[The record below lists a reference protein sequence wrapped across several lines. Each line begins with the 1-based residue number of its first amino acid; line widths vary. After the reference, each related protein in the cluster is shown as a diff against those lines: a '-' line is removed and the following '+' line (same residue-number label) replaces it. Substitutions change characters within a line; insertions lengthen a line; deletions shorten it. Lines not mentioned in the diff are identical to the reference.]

1 MSASNKKKLRN
12 ALEAD
17 KLTEKQRTEQ
27 KEAKKLK
34 AYTIAFVVVLVA
46 LIAAAVFA
54 AVSRNSSNIGKKE
67 RQTVAM
73 TVGQQEL
80 SNADLNYFYVDTI
93 NNFYSQ
99 NKDFLSLYG
108 LKTGVA
114 LKDQYMDEA
123 AEITWA
129 DYFLTSAK
137 QNAQGT
143 YALAAEAHE
152 SGFEV
157 SESIKQQVDSAVS
170 MVAQYGSILGYGNAD
185 GYLRAMYGTGANT
198 ETYRKYVET
207 SLYAGEYSNSY
218 MSNLSCTDEEIQAE
232 DSAHVGAFDGYG
244 YHYYYIP
251 VSAFDGDDAAA
262 QAEAAAAGL
271 TGEDITS
278 FEDFDAAIAALSI
291 NEGKDVASTYSTA
304 NQLSSANTF
313 LQEWLASA
321 QSKAGSTTYVSVK
334 AGEDAEVTGF
344 YAAYLD
350 SVNNNR
356 FPLVNVRHIL
366 VSMEGGTTENGVT
379 TYSDDEKVAAL
390 AKAEDILAQ
399 WKNGEATEASFAK
412 LAEENTSDT
421 ASLENGGLYE
431 NVYPG
436 QMVASFNDW
445 CFDSNRNVGDTGIV
459 ESSYG
464 YHIIYF
470 SGFANETFRD
480 YLIRSQITSEKSEQ
494 WYQEVIE
501 KNPVNDLDFSYIRT
515 DLVLNAQ

>member
-12 ALEAD
+12 AKEAA
-17 KLTEKQRTEQ
+17 KLTEKQRAEQ

-54 AVSRNSSNIGKKE
+54 AFSRNSSNIGKKE

-108 LKTGVA
+108 LQTGVA
-114 LKDQYMDEA
+114 LKDQYMNEDA
-123 AEITWA
+123 GITWA

-137 QNAQGT
+137 ENARGT
-143 YALAAEAHE
+143 YALAAEARE
-152 SGFEV
+152 SGFDV
-157 SESIKQQVDSAVS
+157 SESTKQQVDSTLS
-170 MVAQYGSILGYGNAD
+170 MLEQYGSLLGYGNAD
-185 GYLRAMYGTGANT
+185 GYLRAMYGAGANT
-198 ETYRKYVET
+198 ETYRNYVET
-207 SLYAGEYSNSY
+207 SIYAGEFSDSY
-218 MSNLSCTDEEIQAE
+218 MNNLSCTDEEMQAVDAANIGAY
-232 DSAHVGAFDGYG
+232 DSYG

-251 VSAFDGDDAAA
+251 VSGFEGDDALA
-262 QAEAAAAGL
+262 QAEAAAASL
-271 TGEDITS
+271 TGENITS
-278 FEDFDAAIAALSI
+278 AEDFDTAIAALSI

-304 NQLSSANTF
+304 NHLSSANTF

-321 QSKAGSTTYVSVK
+321 QSKAGSTTYVPVK
-334 AGEDAEVTGF
+334 AGDDAETTGF

-350 SVNNNR
+350 GVSNNR

-366 VSMEGGTTENGVT
+366 ISMEGGTTENGVT
-379 TYSDDEKVAAL
+379 THSDDEKAAAM
-390 AKAEDILAQ
+390 AKAESILAQ
-399 WKNGEATEASFAK
+399 WKSGDATEESFAK

-431 NVYPG
+431 NIYPG
-436 QMVASFNDW
+436 QMVAPFSDW
-445 CFDSNRNVGDTGIV
+445 CFDSNRYVGETGIV

-470 SGFANETFRD
+470 SGFANETYRD
-480 YLIRSQITSEKSEQ
+480 YLIKNQITSEKSEQ
-494 WYQEVIE
+494 WYAEVIE
-501 KNPVNDLDFSYIRT
+501 KNPVTDLDFSYIRT

>member
-1 MSASNKKKLRN
+1 MSASSKKKLRN
-12 ALEAD
+12 AEEAA
-17 KLTEKQRTEQ
+17 KLTEKQRAEQ

-46 LIAAAVFA
+46 LIVAAVFA
-54 AVSRNSSNIGKKE
+54 AVSRSSSNIGKKE

-99 NKDFLSLYG
+99 NKDFLSMFG
-108 LKTGVA
+108 LQNGVA

-123 AEITWA
+123 AGVTWA

-143 YALAAEAHE
+143 YALAAEARE

-157 SESIKQQVDSAVS
+157 SENIKQQIDSTLG
-170 MVAQYGSILGYGNAD
+170 MIEQYGSVLGYGNAD

-198 ETYRKYVET
+198 ETYRNYVET
-207 SLYAGEYSNSY
+207 SMYASEFSSSY
-218 MSNLSCTDEEIQAE
+218 TSGLSCTDEEIQAE
-232 DSAHVGAFDGYG
+232 DAAHAGAFDGYS

-251 VSAFDGDDAAA
+251 VSAFEGDDAAA
-262 QAEAAAAGL
+262 RAEAAAAAL
-271 TGEDITS
+271 TGEHIAS
-278 FEDFDAAIAALSI
+278 AEDFDAAVAALSI
-291 NEGKDVASTYSTA
+291 NEGKDVTSTYSTV

-313 LQEWLASA
+313 LQEWLASPL
-321 QSKAGSTTYVSVK
+321 SKAGSSTYVPVK
-334 AGEDAEVTGF
+334 SGDDAQATGF

-379 TYSDDEKVAAL
+379 TYSDEEKAAAL
-390 AKAEDILAQ
+390 AKAEKILNE

-445 CFDSNRNVGDTGIV
+445 CFDSNRYVGETGIV

-470 SGFANETFRD
+470 SGFANETFREHM
-480 YLIRSQITSEKSEQ
+480 IKAQITAEKSEK
-494 WYQEVIE
+494 WYSEVME
-501 KNPVNDLDFSYIRT
+501 KNPVTDLDFSFIRT